1 MTTPVLELR
10 GLRKE
15 YDGVVAAD
23 AASFEL
29 HAGEIVGLVGKNGAG
44 KSTVIKMLAGA
55 VRPDAGEILMDG
67 DPAAIGSPHQAF
79 ARGLGFMF
87 QESELVPRTT
97 VAENVMLGASLPR
110 RMGVLM
116 SWRDMNERASALL
129 AELDRGIDPRD
140 HIEELSVAQ
149 QRLVLIARALHR
161 RARVLVLDEP
171 TTSLTDREIAQLH
184 DVCRRL
190 RDVGGSV
197 VYVSH
202 RLGEVFDL
210 TDRVVVMRDGR
221 VVDERPTAEHTHASL
236 VESITGGGVAASVE
250 RGRRRATDATQ
261 APDTPQRMRVRGLV
275 REGVVGPI
283 SFDLHRGE
291 ILGLAGLVGAGRT
304 ELLRLIFGADRAS
317 GGTVEVDGRSVA
329 LRGPKDAM
337 AAGIALLPEDR
348 RHQGLIMSFDVRENA
363 TLASLPS
370 YRSPAPFFP
379 SRRRE
384 REVTDELVRRLNV
397 VTRGRDE
404 LVRLLSG
411 GNQQKVVIAKWLAR
425 DSNILMF
432 DEPSAG
438 IDVAAKTQLYGLI
451 EELAATDKAVIVVSS
466 EFAELV
472 SMCHRVLVLR
482 EGAHVETLRGDEITE
497 QAIVAACYGT
507 ASGPGGSARRTEA
520 PA

>member
-15 YDGVVAAD
+15 YDGVVAAN

-29 HAGEIVGLVGKNGAG
+29 RAGEIVGLVGKNGAG

-55 VRPDAGEILMDG
+55 VRPDAGEILIDG
-67 DPAAIGSPHQAF
+67 EPCDIGSPHQAF

-87 QESELVPRTT
+87 QEPEIVPRTT

-110 RMGVLM
+110 RAGVLM
-116 SWRDMNERASALL
+116 SWRDVNERAAALL

-140 HIEELSVAQ
+140 QIEELSVAQ
-149 QRLVLIARALHR
+149 QRLVMIARALHR

-171 TTSLTDREIAQLH
+171 TTSLTDREIVQLH

-190 RDVGGSV
+190 RDGGGSV

-236 VESITGGGVAASVE
+236 VDSITGGGVAAAVE
-250 RGRRRATDATQ
+250 RGGRRATIAAQ
-261 APDTPQRMRVRGLV
+261 APDTQRMRVRGLV
-275 REGVVGPI
+275 REGGVGPI

-317 GGTVEVDGRSVA
+317 GGTVEVDGRPVT
-329 LRGPKDAM
+329 LHGPRDAM

-348 RHQGLIMSFDVRENA
+348 RHQGLIMSFGVRENA
-363 TLASLPS
+363 TLASLRS
-370 YRSPAPFFP
+370 YCSRAPFFP

-384 REVTDELVRRLNV
+384 REVTDGLVRRLDV
-397 VTRGRDE
+397 VTRGREE

-432 DEPSAG
+432 DEPSVG

-451 EELAATDKAVIVVSS
+451 EELAATGKAVIVVSS

-472 SMCHRVLVLR
+472 SVCHRVLVLR
-482 EGAHVETLRGDEITE
+482 EGAHVETLRGEEITE

-507 ASGPGGSARRTEA
+507 AGGPGGSACREGA
-520 PA
+520 PT